1 MKTIALAAA
10 ALLASASVFAAA
22 PASAT
27 LVVNAST
34 IGKRVI
40 VQNTGTVTATF
51 ERADADLASSLYLV
65 GRDGA
70 IFQNKVSTVGST
82 VNLGSFAAGTE
93 LVFRL
98 DVPGTSYFGP
108 AASYFTGA
116 GSRNPDGVAHAAVSM
131 ANGRTYVGF
140 EDLNAWISDCDY
152 NDLVFSFTNT
162 ATAAVPEPATW
173 AAMLLGFGMVG
184 AGMRTR
190 RRSTKVTYA

>member
-1 MKTIALAAA
+1 MKNI
-10 ALLASASVFAAA
+10 ASAVAFVAASVLAFAA

-34 IGKRVI
+34 IGQRVI
-40 VQNTGTVTATF
+40 VQTTGNVTATF
-51 ERADADLASSLYLV
+51 ERADADLASSLFLV

-70 IFQNKVSTVGST
+70 IFQNKVSTIGTMVD
-82 VNLGSFAAGTE
+82 LGSFAAGTE

-98 DVPGTSYFGP
+98 DVPRSDFFGP
-108 AASYFTGA
+108 AASYYTGPS
-116 GSRNPDGVAHAAVSM
+116 GRNPDRTAHAAVSM

-140 EDLNAWISDCDY
+140 EDLNAFRSDCDY

-173 AAMLLGFGMVG
+173 AAMLLGFGLVG
-184 AGMRTR
+184 AGMRSR
-190 RRSTKVTYA
+190 RRSTKVTFA